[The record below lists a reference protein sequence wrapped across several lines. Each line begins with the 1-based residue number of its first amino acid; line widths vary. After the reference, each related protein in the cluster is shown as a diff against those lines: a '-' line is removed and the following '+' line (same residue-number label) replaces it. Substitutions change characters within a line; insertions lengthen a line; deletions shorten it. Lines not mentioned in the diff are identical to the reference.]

1 MQNDMRNRLANLICE
16 AEEKVNNEYPTIEM
30 VADHLIAHGVIVPPC
45 KVGDT
50 VYYFCET
57 FGAVLPYFVETLN
70 IWYYDKDKLCYQYE
84 ANCYNNEENELI
96 DGIDF
101 EPDDIGKIVFLTKEE
116 AEQKLKEL
124 NNGR

>member
-30 VADHLIAHGVIVPPC
+30 VADHLIANGVIVPPC

-57 FGAVLPYFVETLN
+57 FGAVLPYFVETLY
-70 IWYYDKDKLCYQYE
+70 IGYCDKDKLCYQYE

-101 EPDDIGKIVFLTKEE
+101 EPDDLGKIVFLTKEE
-116 AEQKLKEL
+116 VEQKLKEL
-124 NNGR
+124 NKE